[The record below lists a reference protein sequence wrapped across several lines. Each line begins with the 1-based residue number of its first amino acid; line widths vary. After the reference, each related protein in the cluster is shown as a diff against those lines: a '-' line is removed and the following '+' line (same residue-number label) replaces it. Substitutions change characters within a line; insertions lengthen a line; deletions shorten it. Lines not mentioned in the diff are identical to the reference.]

1 MKSLDHLRGPFS
13 GSFKTWAPN
22 PKHPCFP
29 SFVLTALKQ
38 ASVSLCGLHYVAEAT
53 DHRFFCWLSV
63 FSKITDMH
71 EWGTAP
77 KIGFLLPRCLH
88 LSSMSAPFPFFGLG
102 GHRFLIT
109 EVSLQYSTH
118 QGNGASI
125 SVFPPRSHSSARK
138 QFLPH
143 CSVTQGC
150 LNSSSHPFSV
160 LLISDLWRRQQI

>member
-71 EWGTAP
+71 EWG
-77 KIGFLLPRCLH
+77 F
-88 LSSMSAPFPFFGLG
+88 
-102 GHRFLIT
+102 
-109 EVSLQYSTH
+109 
-118 QGNGASI
+118 
-125 SVFPPRSHSSARK
+125 SSASMPTFK
-138 QFLPH
+138 LH
-143 CSVTQGC
+143 EC
-150 LNSSSHPFSV
+150 PFSLLWTGWSSV
-160 LLISDLWRRQQI
+160 LNDRGFTAIFYTSRERGIHLCVSSKEPQFCKKTVPPTLLSHTRVSEFI